1 MLSRCKQNVCNLIS
15 SHAHK
20 VIIAFNRLPLP
31 SALWLL
37 PLGLNTPESGA
48 LIWPELLLSAPSAV
62 HPRSPGG
69 AALILLH
76 DCSVWQTTGPTSE
89 AQKSP
94 AQVLCALIAAKS
106 CALFV
111 FLFLS
116 QWKCYPANFS
126 LGFTAMGRKRC
137 GWAHIRK
144 QQLHDTQQLQKQ
156 VKHRQLKGFTV
167 VWKPLCDA
175 DRGRSRQRKSF
186 YSPADDPST
195 NSTSFSTALKATL
208 VHIYSHSLVAGYKN
222 NTPRRSSTCE
232 AAVTLRFTV

>member
-1 MLSRCKQNVCNLIS
+1 MCSLIS

-20 VIIAFNRLPLP
+20 VVIAFNRLPLP

-37 PLGLNTPESGA
+37 PLGLNTPKSGA
-48 LIWPELLLSAPSAV
+48 LIWPRLLLSAPSAV

-76 DCSVWQTTGPTSE
+76 DCGVWQTTGPTSE

-106 CALFV
+106 CAFFV
-111 FLFLS
+111 CCCFFCFVLS
-116 QWKCYPANFS
+116 QRKCYPANFS
-126 LGFTAMGRKRC
+126 LGVTATGRKRC
-137 GWAHIRK
+137 GRARIRK
-144 QQLHDTQQLQKQ
+144 QQLHDAQQLQKR
-156 VKHRQLKGFTV
+156 VKHRQLKGLTV

-175 DRGRSRQRKSF
+175 DRGRSWQRKSF
-186 YSPADDPST
+186 YSPGDDPST
-195 NSTSFSTALKATL
+195 NSAFFSTALKATL
-208 VHIYSHSLVAGYKN
+208 AHIYYRSLVAGCKN